1 MNRDFKQMAPL
12 ERQAD
17 MLASKGRFGDTMLV
31 HMNPTEVDVLRQMTP
46 GGQLTINPDTGQPE
60 AFLPLLLGLAGGF
73 LGGAGALGGLG
84 ALTAGAI
91 GTGLGTTIETG
102 SLKEGLKAGLISG
115 LIGGVAGRLL
125 EGAGSVATKG
135 VEESV
140 KAGGGEALAQTT
152 SQAFRPGDLF
162 RSNTVGN
169 VGAVVPDVTGQVVS
183 EAASQTVAEATKPSL
198 LKQLT
203 QGGIPQ
209 VGTEG
214 AKGFA
219 AQVGTLNPTQ
229 NILTGG
235 TAGLTGQAM
244 ADQYNLMNMPIGP
257 GLDEDAEDFYVP
269 VTADDRGVQFP
280 GVRQG
285 TAEFDYFA
293 NPFSFTQNPITPP
306 PSFKEGG
313 MIKGLF
319 RGGRTRDERDA
330 DAAAQEAATVNRQNT
345 TPTFRMPSYIT
356 GQPAQQNTENMI
368 EETFVE
374 QIYTPRSE
382 MMPQTSMSNI
392 RGASN
397 VDFTDYNRRLLGD
410 PTREVTRMR
419 QMTEEEIAARDAAAA
434 EAAEA
439 EAAAAETST
448 TPASTA
454 TSGLPP
460 EVAALIPAGSDFSE
474 LPPDVQAQIVA
485 GIRESIGRG
494 GEMGAYSGAAFDP
507 TLPASDFSVPAT
519 DGSMDAM
526 MGGDVGFNPVP
537 PVQTA
542 PAPVMSTPAPVMS
555 TPAVSPVTP
564 IPSPLSAGF
573 DPLANVDF
581 SGMGRGGLDFGG
593 MGGMGGMSI
602 GM

>member
-115 LIGGVAGRLL
+115 LIGGVAGKFLQ
-125 EGAGSVATKG
+125 GAGDVATKG
-135 VEESV
+135 VEEGL
-140 KAGGGEALAQTT
+140 KAGGGEALSQTAT
-152 SQAFRPGDLF
+152 SIV
-162 RSNTVGN
+162 SNPNMSGIPLN
-169 VGAVVPDVTGQVVS
+169 VGQAVVPEV
-183 EAASQTVAEATKPSL
+183 AAEAVKPSL

-214 AKGFA
+214 AKGFV

-229 NILTGG
+229 NLLTGG
-235 TAGLTGQAM
+235 VAGLTGQAM
-244 ADQYNLMNMPIGP
+244 SDQYNLMNMPIGP

-280 GVRQG
+280 GARQG

-293 NPFSFTQNPITPP
+293 NPFSFTQDPTTPP

-313 MIKGLF
+313 MVKGHF
-319 RGGRTRDERDA
+319 RGGVLRSQRAA
-330 DAAAQEAATVNRQNT
+330 DAREAEIDARIQAQMDKAGVTPNVN
-345 TPTFRMPSYIT
+345 FKMPSYIT

-374 QIYTPRSE
+374 QVYTPRSE

-397 VDFTDYNRRLLGD
+397 VAFTDYNRRLLGD

-439 EAAAAETST
+439 ETAAAEQSS
-448 TPASTA
+448 TPASTG
-454 TSGLPP
+454 TSGVPP
-460 EVAALIPAGSDFSE
+460 EVAALIPAGSQFSQ

-485 GIRESIGRG
+485 GIRESIGIG
-494 GEMGAYSGAAFDP
+494 GEVGAYGGAPFDP

-526 MGGDVGFNPVP
+526 GGGVGFNPVP
-537 PVQTA
+537 PVQATPAPIMSA
-542 PAPVMSTPAPVMS
+542 PAPVMSAPV
-555 TPAVSPVTP
+555 VSPVP
-564 IPSPLSAGF
+564 PVAPPLSAGF
-573 DPLANVDF
+573 DPLANVDL
-581 SGMGRGGLDFGG
+581 SGMGRGGFDFR
-593 MGGMGGMSI
+593 GMGGMSI

>member
-115 LIGGVAGRLL
+115 LIGGVAGKFLQ
-125 EGAGSVATKG
+125 GAGDVATKG
-135 VEESV
+135 VEKGVTSG
-140 KAGGGEALAQTT
+140 ATEAITQTAAPVINPAT
-152 SQAFRPGDLF
+152 TTGPFMSGIP
-162 RSNTVGN
+162 SNL
-169 VGAVVPDVTGQVVS
+169 GQ
-183 EAASQTVAEATKPSL
+183 AASQVGTEVATEAVKPSL

-214 AKGFA
+214 AKGFV

-235 TAGLTGQAM
+235 VAGLTGQAM
-244 ADQYNLMNMPIGP
+244 SDQYNLMNMPIGP

-269 VTADDRGVQFP
+269 VTAEDRGVQFP
-280 GVRQG
+280 GARQG

-293 NPFSFTQNPITPP
+293 NPFSFTQDPVTPP

-313 MIKGLF
+313 MIKGHF
-319 RGGRTRDERDA
+319 RGGLARAQRAA
-330 DAAAQEAATVNRQNT
+330 DAREAEIDARIQAALDKAGVNPNVN
-345 TPTFRMPSYIT
+345 FNMPSYIS
-356 GQPAQQNTENMI
+356 GQPAQENTENMI
-368 EETFVE
+368 EETFRERV
-374 QIYTPRSE
+374 YTPRRR

-392 RGASN
+392 RGAGD
-397 VDFTDYNRRLLGD
+397 VDFVDYNRRLLGA

-419 QMTEEEIAARDAAAA
+419 QMTEEEIAARDAAA
-434 EAAEA
+434 EAEA
-439 EAAAAETST
+439 EAAAPEQSS
-448 TPASTA
+448 TPATTA
-454 TSGLPP
+454 TSGVPQQVLD
-460 EVAALIPAGSDFSE
+460 LMPAGSDFSQ
-474 LPPDVQAQIVA
+474 LPPEVQAQIVA
-485 GIRESIGRG
+485 GLRESISIG
-494 GEMGAYSGAAFDP
+494 GEMGAYGGAAFDP

-519 DGSMDAM
+519 DGSMDS
-526 MGGDVGFNPVP
+526 MGGGVGFNPVP
-537 PVQTA
+537 SVQTA
-542 PAPVMSTPAPVMS
+542 PSPVMSA
-555 TPAVSPVTP
+555 PAVSPVTP
-564 IPSPLSAGF
+564 IPSPLSVGF
-573 DPLANVDF
+573 DPLANVDLG
-581 SGMGRGGLDFGG
+581 SMGRGGFGG
-593 MGGMGGMSI
+593 MGGISVGM
-602 GM
+602 

>member
-115 LIGGVAGRLL
+115 LIGGVAGNLL
-125 EGAGSVATKG
+125 KGAGDVATQG
-135 VEESV
+135 VQEGV
-140 KAGGGEALAQTT
+140 KAGAGEVTSQVASEAVSQVGSQVGSQAVSQVGSQVGGE
-152 SQAFRPGDLF
+152 
-162 RSNTVGN
+162 V
-169 VGAVVPDVTGQVVS
+169 
-183 EAASQTVAEATKPSL
+183 AAEVAKPTL

-203 QGGIPQ
+203 EGGIPAS
-209 VGTEG
+209 GTKG
-214 AKGFA
+214 ASDFV

-229 NILTGG
+229 NFLTGG

-280 GVRQG
+280 GARQA

-293 NPFSFTQNPITPP
+293 NPFSFTQNSITPP

-319 RGGRTRDERDA
+319 RGGITRDEIDA
-330 DAAAQEAATVNRQNT
+330 DIASQEAATVNREN

-368 EETFVE
+368 EETFRERV
-374 QIYTPRSE
+374 YTPRRR
-382 MMPQTSMSNI
+382 MMPETSMSNI
-392 RGASN
+392 RGASD
-397 VDFTDYNRRLLGD
+397 VDFVDYNRRLLGA

-439 EAAAAETST
+439 EAAAAEQST
-448 TPASTA
+448 TPASTS
-454 TSGLPP
+454 TSGVPQ
-460 EVAALIPAGSDFSE
+460 EVLDLIPDGENFSQ
-474 LPPDVQAQIVA
+474 LPPDVQAQIIA
-485 GIRESIGRG
+485 GIRNSMGIG
-494 GEMGAYSGAAFDP
+494 GEMGAYGGAAFDP

-526 MGGDVGFNPVP
+526 MGGDVGFNAVP

-542 PAPVMSTPAPVMS
+542 PAPVMSA
-555 TPAVSPVTP
+555 PAVLPVTP

-581 SGMGRGGLDFGG
+581 SGMGRGGFDFGG